1 MDLPDHDKAASAM
14 QIEKKMKKLYMN
26 VKMIAVVDGAQPPFA
41 VVYSLWKAR
50 DGQKWLSFAINLMSG
65 IEGKEIHPE
74 INGNCIHV
82 ELKWPK
88 VMTSIAQFV
97 PCQVLEKLHLYG
109 HTQEPPQQVKLA

>member
-1 MDLPDHDKAASAM
+1 MNKAASAM

-26 VKMIAVVDGAQPPFA
+26 VKMIAFVDGAQPPFTA
-41 VVYSLWKAR
+41 VYSLWKAR
-50 DGQKWLSFAINLMSG
+50 DDQKFLSFAMILMSG

-88 VMTSIAQFV
+88 AMTNIAQFL
-97 PCQVLEKLHLYG
+97 PYQVLEKPHFHG
-109 HTQEPPQQVKLA
+109 HTQEP